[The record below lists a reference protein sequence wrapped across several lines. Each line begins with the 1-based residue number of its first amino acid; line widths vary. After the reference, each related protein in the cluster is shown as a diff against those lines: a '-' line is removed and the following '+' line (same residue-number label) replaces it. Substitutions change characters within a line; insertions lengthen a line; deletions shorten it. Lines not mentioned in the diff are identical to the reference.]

1 MGLRHNLPEIVVIGK
16 DGVMTEEAGPFA
28 GLERYECRKQIVA
41 RLKEEGY
48 LVKIEEHS
56 HAVGHCQRCHN
67 IVEPLVSTQ
76 WFVNCSRL

>member
-48 LVKIEEHS
+48 LVKIRRTQS
-56 HAVGHCQRCHN
+56 RSW
-67 IVEPLVSTQ
+67 PLPA
-76 WFVNCSRL
+76 LP